1 MLSYLLPFY
10 TFFLF
15 EITTD
20 SHAAGRTSTERSYI
34 SLSLNARILH
44 IMIMTRKLTQV
55 QLTDPT
61 QISPALHACV
71 YLVLCSPVL
80 HARVYVSLDPSCY
93 PFTVTALSYCAIR
106 APASERSSPGGHGGF
121 FSSTAIHPALLP
133 LLPWFFSHVLKFL
146 YFYLSFVVLVCLA
159 FYKLFN

>member
-44 IMIMTRKLTQV
+44 IMIMTRKQTQV

-106 APASERSSPGGHGGF
+106 APASERSSPRGARRVFFKHSNPPSPTTPAALVFLPRLKVSLFLFIFCCSCVSGF
-121 FSSTAIHPALLP
+121 L
-133 LLPWFFSHVLKFL
+133 
-146 YFYLSFVVLVCLA
+146 
-159 FYKLFN
+159 